1 MEFKY
6 YYLLLAVITP
16 LSSSVAKEAA
26 NLNESIL
33 VKEVK
38 TGIIPGHL
46 LCGEGNVKAK
56 RQRPGRSVDE
66 YQLSPC
72 EDGNSITPWHD
83 TIPLGP
89 VMPDRWRIVEAIGIK
104 TNLWDPYNGHNPLKG
119 DLPVWG
125 KEWFYSLIGISDTVI
140 EPRNFPVPVGNAT
153 TINPNSLD
161 TIGAGDGQV
170 FSQSLI
176 IEQVV
181 YKGNTVFR
189 PPDYE
194 YRLTTVLN
202 FNQVRFE
209 ERGLLNIDPNI
220 GSNGAKKRT
229 DRFLGIQAAFFDKH
243 LRNVSHRF
251 DFDSLRIGIQPF
263 SSDFRGFLFQDSQL
277 GVRLFGNRNN
287 NIFQYNLAW
296 FRRLEKDTNSGLNDI
311 SQRPRNDDVF
321 TANLYWQDFP
331 VLGFVSQASITYNR
345 NREKGQVQYDN
356 NGFIARPASLFEE
369 RFSRDYDVT
378 YLGYSG
384 DGHFGRLNVAGSA
397 YYALGEQTNTRF
409 RQAKD
414 KVSAYFIASEL
425 SIDLDWFRPKFSL
438 LLASGDNDPFDGIAK
453 GFDAIFENPQFAG
466 ADTSFFIRQNVPFIG
481 GGGVALSGRN
491 GILPS
496 LRSSKEQGQSNFIN
510 PGLRLIGLGF
520 DADILP
526 ELRISMN
533 LNQLWFDDTSVL
545 ESLRQQSL
553 IHKNLGQDFSTSL
566 IWRPYQSQNIVV
578 RLSAATLIKGSGFD
592 KLYGSDYSTPYS
604 ILANIIF
611 TY

>member
-1 MEFKY
+1 M
-6 YYLLLAVITP
+6 IP
-16 LSSSVAKEAA
+16 LSVTLAEENFNKLDNEIAKETQTA
-26 NLNESIL
+26 
-33 VKEVK
+33 
-38 TGIIPGHL
+38 IIPAHL
-46 LCGEGNVKAK
+46 LCGDGVVKAN
-56 RQRPGRSVDE
+56 RQRPGHPVDE
-66 YQLSPC
+66 YKLRPC
-72 EDGNSITPWHD
+72 NDNKRLTPWHD

-89 VMPDRWRIVEAIGIK
+89 VVPDRWRIVEAIGIETK
-104 TNLWDPYNGHNPLKG
+104 LWDPYNGHNPLKG
-119 DLPVWG
+119 DHPVWG
-125 KEWFYSLIGISDTVI
+125 EDWFYNLIAISDMVI

-153 TINPNSLD
+153 TSRPNSLD
-161 TIGAGDGQV
+161 TIGSGNSDI
-170 FSQSLI
+170 FSQSFI
-176 IEQVV
+176 VEQVV
-181 YKGNTVFR
+181 YQGDTVFR

-194 YRLTTVLN
+194 FRLTTVFN
-202 FNQVRFE
+202 FNQVSYE

-220 GSNGAKKRT
+220 GSNDGTKRT
-229 DRFLGIQAAFFDKH
+229 DRFLGIQAAFIDKH

-251 DFDSLRIGIQPF
+251 DFDSLRVGIQPF

-277 GVRLFGNRNN
+277 GIRLFGNRHN

-296 FRRLEKDTNSGLNDI
+296 FRRLEKDTNSGLNDV
-311 SQRPRNDDVF
+311 SQRPRNDDLF

-331 VLGFVSQASITYNR
+331 VLGFVSQASVTYNR
-345 NREKGQVQYDN
+345 NREKGQIEYDN

-384 DGHFGRLNVAGSA
+384 DGHFGRLNVTGSA

-409 RQAKD
+409 REAKD
-414 KVSAYFIASEL
+414 KISAYFLASEL
-425 SIDLDWFRPKFSL
+425 SFDLDWLRPKFSFL
-438 LLASGDNDPFDGIAK
+438 WASGDDDPYDGIAK

-466 ADTSFFIRQNVPFIG
+466 ADTSFFIRQNVPLIG

-510 PGLRLIGLGF
+510 PGLRLIGFGF

-526 ELRISMN
+526 ELRVSMN

-545 ESLRQQSL
+545 ESLRQQAS
-553 IHKNLGQDFSTSL
+553 INKNLGQDLSASL

-578 RLSAATLIKGSGFD
+578 RLSAATLLHGSGFD
-592 KLYGSDYSTPYS
+592 QLYGSDYSHPYS
-604 ILANIIF
+604 ILANIIL

>member
-1 MEFKY
+1 MEFKAFKFI
-6 YYLLLAVITP
+6 LLLAAVAP
-16 LSSSVAKEAA
+16 LSNVLAEAA
-26 NLNESIL
+26 
-33 VKEVK
+33 VKEKDIKARSAIV
-38 TGIIPGHL
+38 PAHL
-46 LCGEGNVKAK
+46 LCGDGVISAE
-56 RQRPGRSVDE
+56 RQRPGHAIDE

-72 EDGNSITPWHD
+72 AEANKITPWHD
-83 TIPLGP
+83 KIPLGP
-89 VMPDRWRIVEAIGIK
+89 VVPDRWRIVEAIGIES
-104 TNLWDPYNGHNPLKG
+104 NLWDPYNGHNQLKG
-119 DLPVWG
+119 DRPVWG
-125 KEWFYSLIGISDTVI
+125 KDWFYNLIAISDTVI

-153 TINPNSLD
+153 TTRPDSLD
-161 TIGAGDGQV
+161 TIGLGNSQV

-181 YKGNTVFR
+181 YQGDTVFR

-194 YRLTTVLN
+194 FRLTTVFN
-202 FNQVRFE
+202 FNQVSFE
-209 ERGLLNIDPNI
+209 ERGILNIDPNV
-220 GSNGAKKRT
+220 GSHDGTKRT

-277 GVRLFGNRNN
+277 GIRLFGNRNN

-321 TANLYWQDFP
+321 TANVYWQDFP
-331 VLGFVSQASITYNR
+331 VLGFVSQASVTYNR
-345 NREKGQVQYDN
+345 NREQGQIEYDN

-384 DGHFGRLNVAGSA
+384 DGHFGRLNVTGSM
-397 YYALGEQTNTRF
+397 YYALGEQTNARF
-409 RQAKD
+409 RDTKD
-414 KVSAYFIASEL
+414 QVSAYFIAAEL
-425 SIDLDWFRPKFSL
+425 SVDWDWFRPKLSF
-438 LLASGDNDPFDGIAK
+438 LLASGDDDPFDGVAK

-466 ADTSFFIRQNVPFIG
+466 ADTSFFIRQNVPLIG

-510 PGLRLIGLGF
+510 PGLRLMGIGF

-526 ELRISMN
+526 ELRVSMN

-545 ESLRQQSL
+545 EALRQQGP
-553 IHKNLGQDFSTSL
+553 INKNLGQDLSASL
-566 IWRPYQSQNIVV
+566 IWRPYQSQNVVV
-578 RLSAATLIKGSGFD
+578 RLSAAALLPGSGFD
-592 KLYGSDYSTPYS
+592 QLYGSDYAQPYS
-604 ILANIIF
+604 ILANIIL